1 LITNHINYKSRLN
14 LKSLNNNKIYKCKL
28 IMSKIIGI
36 DSGTGN
42 SCVAVIENGKANVIV
57 NSEGQRTTPSM
68 VGFKDG
74 ERKIGDLAKRQ
85 RVINVKNTIYNIKR
99 LMGVTYEQ
107 AKQQGILDKLSYEV
121 VADKDGNPRVV
132 IEGKHYSPEE
142 ITAMIL
148 SKLKI
153 TAEEYYGES
162 VTDAVI
168 TCPAWFD
175 DPARQAVKNAGVI
188 AGLNVLKVINEPTAA
203 IMSSNI
209 DINTNAMV
217 MVADIGQGTVDFSIC
232 DISDGVVEIKAS
244 KGDVFLGGADFDN
257 AIAEWIVSEC
267 KSQYGVD
274 LSKDTMAMQRVLE
287 TAEKVKIE
295 LSSALQSEINL
306 PYITVA
312 DGVPVHFVQ
321 TITRAK
327 MDSICEH
334 LVKRIIDCGKEA
346 LIAADVKANELSYIL
361 LVGGQTRA
369 IAIQE
374 ALTKEFNTE
383 LNKSVNPDEAV
394 ALGAA
399 IQANVITGG
408 EGSET
413 AMLLLDVTPLNL
425 GIETMGGVMTKMIEA
440 NTTIPT
446 RKSQIFSTA
455 EDNQSAVT
463 INVLQ
468 GCRPMAKDNKSI
480 GVFNLEGIMPAK
492 KGIPQIEVTFDID
505 ASGILSVT
513 AVDKATGK
521 EQKVT
526 IQSKTSISD
535 EEIER
540 MKSEAEAYAEE
551 DRKTQE
557 NLEKMN
563 KIESLISSINSIM
576 ESTGEKEILTEDDKN
591 YFNEKKVE
599 LEKMKE
605 EKSLTNFESLEKEI
619 QTRFYSISSRAYG
632 NPNEN
637 QNNNFDFSQ
646 FTNQNI

>member
-1 LITNHINYKSRLN
+1 
-14 LKSLNNNKIYKCKL
+14 
-28 IMSKIIGI
+28 MSKIIGI

-42 SCVAVIENGKANVIV
+42 SCVAVMENGKANVIV

-132 IEGKHYSPEE
+132 IEGKYYSPEE

-563 KIESLISSINSIM
+563 RIESLISSINSIM

-605 EKSLTNFESLEKEI
+605 EKSFANFESLEKEI
-619 QTRFYSISSRAYG
+619 QTRFYSISSKAYG

-637 QNNNFDFSQ
+637 QNNNFDFNQ

>member
-1 LITNHINYKSRLN
+1 
-14 LKSLNNNKIYKCKL
+14 
-28 IMSKIIGI
+28 MSKIIGI

-42 SCVAVIENGKANVIV
+42 SCVAVMENGKANVIV

-132 IEGKHYSPEE
+132 IEGKYYSPEE

-209 DINTNAMV
+209 DVNTNAMV

-295 LSSALQSEINL
+295 LSSALQTEINL

-346 LIAADVKANELSYIL
+346 LIAADVKTNELSYIL

-492 KGIPQIEVTFDID
+492 KGTPQIEVTFDID

-563 KIESLISSINSIM
+563 RIESLISSINSIM

-605 EKSLTNFESLEKEI
+605 EKSFANFESLEKEI

-637 QNNNFDFSQ
+637 QNNNFDFNQ

>member
-1 LITNHINYKSRLN
+1 
-14 LKSLNNNKIYKCKL
+14 
-28 IMSKIIGI
+28 
-36 DSGTGN
+36 
-42 SCVAVIENGKANVIV
+42 
-57 NSEGQRTTPSM
+57 
-68 VGFKDG
+68 
-74 ERKIGDLAKRQ
+74 
-85 RVINVKNTIYNIKR
+85 
-99 LMGVTYEQ
+99 
-107 AKQQGILDKLSYEV
+107 
-121 VADKDGNPRVV
+121 
-132 IEGKHYSPEE
+132 
-142 ITAMIL
+142 
-148 SKLKI
+148 
-153 TAEEYYGES
+153 
-162 VTDAVI
+162 
-168 TCPAWFD
+168 
-175 DPARQAVKNAGVI
+175 
-188 AGLNVLKVINEPTAA
+188 
-203 IMSSNI
+203 
-209 DINTNAMV
+209 
-217 MVADIGQGTVDFSIC
+217 
-232 DISDGVVEIKAS
+232 
-244 KGDVFLGGADFDN
+244 
-257 AIAEWIVSEC
+257 
-267 KSQYGVD
+267 
-274 LSKDTMAMQRVLE
+274 MAMQRVLE

-563 KIESLISSINSIM
+563 RIESLISSINSIM

-605 EKSLTNFESLEKEI
+605 DKSFANFESLEKEI

>member
-1 LITNHINYKSRLN
+1 
-14 LKSLNNNKIYKCKL
+14 
-28 IMSKIIGI
+28 MSKIIGI

-42 SCVAVIENGKANVIV
+42 SCVAIMENGKASVIV

-132 IEGKHYSPEE
+132 IEGKQYSPEE

-267 KSQYGVD
+267 KAQYGVD

-295 LSSALQSEINL
+295 LSSALQTEVNL

-374 ALTKEFNTE
+374 ALTKEFKTE

-480 GVFNLEGIMPAK
+480 GIFNLEGIMPAK

-557 NLEKMN
+557 NLEKIN
-563 KIESLISSINSIM
+563 KIETLIASINSIM

-605 EKSLTNFESLEKEI
+605 EKSFANFESLENEI
-619 QTRFYSISSRAYG
+619 QTRFYSISSKAYG

-637 QNNNFDFSQ
+637 QNTNFDFNQ

>member
-1 LITNHINYKSRLN
+1 
-14 LKSLNNNKIYKCKL
+14 
-28 IMSKIIGI
+28 MSKIIGI

-605 EKSLTNFESLEKEI
+605 DKSFANFESLEKEI

-637 QNNNFDFSQ
+637 QDNNFDFSQ

>member
-1 LITNHINYKSRLN
+1 M
-14 LKSLNNNKIYKCKL
+14 SL
-28 IMSKIIGI
+28 SKVIGI

-42 SCVAVIENGKANVIV
+42 SCVAVMENGKANVIV

-132 IEGKHYSPEE
+132 IEGKYYSPEE

-334 LVKRIIDCGKEA
+334 LIKRIIDCGKEA

-492 KGIPQIEVTFDID
+492 KGVPQIEVTFDID

-605 EKSLTNFESLEKEI
+605 EKSFANFESLEKEI

-637 QNNNFDFSQ
+637 QNNNFDFNQ

>member
-1 LITNHINYKSRLN
+1 M
-14 LKSLNNNKIYKCKL
+14 SL
-28 IMSKIIGI
+28 SKVIGI

-42 SCVAVIENGKANVIV
+42 SCVAVMENGKANVIV

-132 IEGKHYSPEE
+132 IDGKYYSPEE

-257 AIAEWIVSEC
+257 AIAEWIISEC

-334 LVKRIIDCGKEA
+334 LIKRIIDCGKEA

-563 KIESLISSINSIM
+563 RIESLISSINSIM

-605 EKSLTNFESLEKEI
+605 EKSFTNFESLENEI

-637 QNNNFDFSQ
+637 QNTNFDFNQ

>member
-1 LITNHINYKSRLN
+1 M
-14 LKSLNNNKIYKCKL
+14 SL
-28 IMSKIIGI
+28 SKVIEI

-42 SCVAVIENGKANVIV
+42 SCVAVMENGKANVIV

-132 IEGKHYSPEE
+132 IDGKYYSPEE

-257 AIAEWIVSEC
+257 AIAEWIISEC

-334 LVKRIIDCGKEA
+334 LIKRIIDCGKEA

-563 KIESLISSINSIM
+563 RIESLISSINSIM

-605 EKSLTNFESLEKEI
+605 EKSFTNFESLENEI

-637 QNNNFDFSQ
+637 QNTNFDFNQ

>member
-1 LITNHINYKSRLN
+1 
-14 LKSLNNNKIYKCKL
+14 
-28 IMSKIIGI
+28 MSKIIGI

-42 SCVAVIENGKANVIV
+42 SCVAVMENGKASVIV

-132 IEGKHYSPEE
+132 IEGKYYSPEE

-267 KSQYGVD
+267 KSQYGID

-605 EKSLTNFESLEKEI
+605 EKSFANFESLEKEI

-637 QNNNFDFSQ
+637 QNNNFDFNQ

>member
-1 LITNHINYKSRLN
+1 
-14 LKSLNNNKIYKCKL
+14 
-28 IMSKIIGI
+28 MSKIIGI

-132 IEGKHYSPEE
+132 IEGKYYSPEE

-306 PYITVA
+306 PYITIA

-346 LIAADVKANELSYIL
+346 LVAADVKANELSYIL

-563 KIESLISSINSIM
+563 RIESLISSINSIM

-591 YFNEKKVE
+591 YFNEKIVE

-605 EKSLTNFESLEKEI
+605 EKSFANFESLENEI

-637 QNNNFDFSQ
+637 QNTNFDFNQ
-646 FTNQNI
+646 FTNQNM